1 MGSSATTLTQRIR
14 VRQTRRNE
22 RHDMRSQETAS
33 RGQKAIPVEET
44 TGTFPYVCLY
54 HPLMVGTVTVER

>member
-1 MGSSATTLTQRIR
+1 
-14 VRQTRRNE
+14 
-22 RHDMRSQETAS
+22 MRSQETAS